1 MPARGKLAPTTACDR
16 CHSLKTKCVY
26 ESMSTPLKRPL
37 TCTRCMK
44 LGKPCSNSRS
54 TPKLGRPRKAD
65 ASTSLLPRPW
75 AEFVWIGTQDEGQK
89 QPEQSPPRRPPAHSP
104 MAPSAALADPRS
116 WPSNRLLANR
126 SSEEMRLLQAMFDR
140 ERPSFMC
147 CFVIGPSFAE
157 AALAGLLTTLAQF
170 PEAADALLSGFLAC
184 SRRVFALMETAT
196 TQASTSATGSSTQH
210 QPRPG
215 MITATSSSS
224 SSSSSTANLK
234 RSLSASAEADYAY
247 SAKAVKA
254 LRDRSESSSSMADDS
269 RQATKPS
276 NKMDQVLTMV
286 LGLGVLTFDLLDSGL
301 NAHSIC
307 RCTLGLIGPEYPM
320 EAQEKVL
327 PLIYMDTCNC
337 LVRRQIPVHRLGT
350 GEMGRVDRYIGLCLS
365 LLPIMYDLCCITTC
379 HGQPYMNAGRGVPR
393 QGQGDDV
400 QESLLDVVKKTV
412 QEWKP
417 PLARMADTAKL
428 KLTQKEVQVIATQAA
443 VYRSAILLFI
453 HRLRLA
459 FAAEEDDME
468 ANFMASS
475 ILDDIRSL
483 YRSSSDSSTGSVSA
497 SLKGEGWTRDETWL
511 FEYRMGLPFLI
522 AAVELQDKT
531 QRVQALDLLQWVV
544 CKRMYPQVGDRLRQF
559 ILFVWEARDHGFG
572 GHWIDLTAHG
582 PQFVLF

>member
-1 MPARGKLAPTTACDR
+1 
-16 CHSLKTKCVY
+16 
-26 ESMSTPLKRPL
+26 
-37 TCTRCMK
+37 
-44 LGKPCSNSRS
+44 
-54 TPKLGRPRKAD
+54 
-65 ASTSLLPRPW
+65 
-75 AEFVWIGTQDEGQK
+75 
-89 QPEQSPPRRPPAHSP
+89 
-104 MAPSAALADPRS
+104 
-116 WPSNRLLANR
+116 
-126 SSEEMRLLQAMFDR
+126 MRLLQAMFDR

-157 AALAGLLTTLAQF
+157 AALMGLLATLAQF

-184 SRRVFALMETAT
+184 SRRVFSLIETGTSTGT
-196 TQASTSATGSSTQH
+196 TGSTSSAQH
-210 QPRPG
+210 QAGPG
-215 MITATSSSS
+215 MITSTTTT
-224 SSSSSTANLK
+224 SSSSSTASLK

-254 LRDRSESSSSMADDS
+254 LRDRSTSSSSMADDS
-269 RQATKPS
+269 CQATKP
-276 NKMDQVLTMV
+276 NNNMDQVLTMV
-286 LGLGVLTFDLLDSGL
+286 LGLGVLTFDLLDLGL

-307 RCTLGLIGPEYPM
+307 RCTLGLIGPGYPM
-320 EAQEKVL
+320 DAQEKAL

-337 LVRRQIPVHRLGT
+337 LVRRQVPVHRLGT

-365 LLPIMYDLCCITTC
+365 LLPIMYDLCCITSTY
-379 HGQPYMNAGRGVPR
+379 HGQSYTNSGRGETR

-400 QESLLDVVKKTV
+400 RKSLLDVLEKTV
-412 QEWKP
+412 REWKP
-417 PLARMADTAKL
+417 PLARMADTTAKL
-428 KLTQKEVQVIATQAA
+428 KLTQREVQVIATQAA

-453 HRLRLA
+453 RRLRLT

-483 YRSSSDSSTGSVSA
+483 YRSSSNSSTGSVSA
-497 SLKGEGWTRDETWL
+497 SLRGEGWMRDETWL

-522 AAVELQDKT
+522 AAVELQNKT
-531 QRVQALDLLQWVV
+531 QRAQALELLQWVV